1 MEPMN
6 HLNEDDARRDMPTVH
21 RTPAD
26 TMALFSVISGI
37 IGIFFCLSPLI
48 QFPIGAIAITL
59 SLLAR
64 QQGKRNI
71 QTAIGM
77 ATGIAAIVLSLIVF
91 GCVVYVYQVVLE
103 NPVMGPIYNEM
114 FQHYQD
120 LLGTLGS
127 VS

>member
-6 HLNEDDARRDMPTVH
+6 HLNEDDERRDMPTVH

-91 GCVVYVYQVVLE
+91 GCVVYV
-103 NPVMGPIYNEM
+103 
-114 FQHYQD
+114 
-120 LLGTLGS
+120 
-127 VS
+127 